1 MVWLQRNAELD
12 VDSTFTRY
20 LKSCI
25 QEFFL
30 KEVRAGGVVPKDLN
44 EYFGYGFYVGGE
56 VGDPVRNDAGQLVIP
71 QIRSAALRKLRGCCA
86 NGKPGCMIGLLGFQM
101 W

>member
-25 QEFFL
+25 QEFFKGSARGRSRPERPQRIFRIWVL
-30 KEVRAGGVVPKDLN
+30 RR
-44 EYFGYGFYVGGE
+44 GE
-56 VGDPVRNDAGQLVIP
+56 VGDPVRNAAGQLVIP